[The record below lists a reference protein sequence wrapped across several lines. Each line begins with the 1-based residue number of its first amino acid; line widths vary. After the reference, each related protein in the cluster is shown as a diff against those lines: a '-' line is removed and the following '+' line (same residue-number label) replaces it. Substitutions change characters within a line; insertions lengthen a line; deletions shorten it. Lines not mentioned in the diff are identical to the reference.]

1 MSDRKP
7 GTIDKVKWALYR
19 TAPSPGRRRGPSTA
33 QSASARCCCSEVIL
47 EMAEATA
54 TGAHGDDRLAHPIC
68 LVAADADV
76 PLRAVDPARCIR
88 TVASL
93 DDLHAELKALAGSEP
108 PGTRALDLI
117 GHSTR
122 DHHFLRIGDQAIDMT
137 RPLIARLFETIRREE
152 LLQQLGVIAVRLLG
166 CSTALLPTGQRT
178 LQRLARTPWRARL
191 RLHRTA
197 AAFALHGGRI
207 QPEVRAR
214 ARRGFAAAESA
225 TQTFNKLVA
234 ATICGSNQR

>member
-1 MSDRKP
+1 
-7 GTIDKVKWALYR
+7 
-19 TAPSPGRRRGPSTA
+19 
-33 QSASARCCCSEVIL
+33 
-47 EMAEATA
+47 MAE
-54 TGAHGDDRLAHPIC
+54 GYGRLARAAMIGSAHPIC
-68 LVAADADV
+68 LVTADADV

-93 DDLHAELKALAGSEP
+93 DDVHAELKALAGSEQ

-137 RPLIARLFETIRREE
+137 RPPIARLFETIRREE

-178 LQRLARTPWRARL
+178 LQRLARTLGVPVYGSTKPLLHSHYTADGFNPKFEHVLVEASQLPNPPRRL
-191 RLHRTA
+191 S
-197 AAFALHGGRI
+197 
-207 QPEVRAR
+207 P
-214 ARRGFAAAESA
+214 S
-225 TQTFNKLVA
+225 
-234 ATICGSNQR
+234 